1 MPRPHRIEPL
11 LGRIRQ
17 KPCLPRGG
25 CEIKGLELSNS
36 IMGIIADSAEL
47 LLECRQRGIPFGK
60 MAMIGRQNV
69 FISRPE
75 LKILLK
81 RAGLAKDERLASSI
95 EQSGDFAE
103 RFFEALG
110 AETVDSIDASDFEG
124 ASLVHDLNRP
134 IPEPWKERYDF
145 VFDSGT
151 LEHVFDF
158 PRAILN
164 CMQLVRVGGHLVLQL
179 PANNFLGHGLYQ
191 FSPDLFFR
199 TLTKANGF
207 ELTRMVA
214 SEFGFRVRR
223 FEVVDP
229 LVARSRGQVTNRFP
243 IVLHL
248 EAKKVASCPEVLSGV
263 QQSDYSIRWEDHS
276 AGGPANQKLADIH
289 AGLNPALRRWAIN
302 TFPRL
307 VRVLER
313 VFGVY
318 FSTGNSL
325 RSRSN
330 YRPRS

>member
-1 MPRPHRIEPL
+1 
-11 LGRIRQ
+11 
-17 KPCLPRGG
+17 
-25 CEIKGLELSNS
+25 
-36 IMGIIADSAEL
+36 
-47 LLECRQRGIPFGK
+47 
-60 MAMIGRQNV
+60 MIGRQNV

-75 LKILLK
+75 LQILLR
-81 RAGLAKDERLASSI
+81 RAGMASDSRLAGSVN
-95 EQSGDFAE
+95 ESGDFAE

-110 AETVDSIDASDFEG
+110 AESVDSIDASNFEG

-134 IPEPWKERYDF
+134 IPTPWKERYDF

-158 PRAILN
+158 PRAMLN
-164 CMQLVRVGGHLVLQL
+164 CMEMVRVGGHLVLQL
-179 PANNFLGHGLYQ
+179 PANNFMGHGLYQ

-199 TLTKANGF
+199 TLTKGNGF

-214 SEFGFRVRR
+214 SEFGVRVRR

-229 LVARSRGQVTNRFP
+229 LLARSRGQVTNRFP

-248 EAKKVASCPEVLSGV
+248 EAKKVASCPEVLTGV
-263 QQSDYSIRWEDHS
+263 QQSDYSIRWDDHS
-276 AGGPANQKLADIH
+276 SGGPANQKLADIH
-289 AGLNPALRRWAIN
+289 AGLNPKLRRWAIN
-302 TFPRL
+302 SFPRL

-313 VFGVY
+313 VYGVY

-330 YRPRS
+330 YLRRS